1 MRVIDTASDLATSGW
16 VVQANLADVGEPA
29 DLRFFAVG
37 LAAASDAEQAILRY
51 PGMVSEDKRIAIR
64 PLSAMEIHS
73 LGLRPQ
79 AVRSY
84 NGQMSKSAPNA
95 GRR

>member
-1 MRVIDTASDLATSGW
+1 MPMIHTASGLAMSGW
-16 VVQANLADVGEPA
+16 VVEANLASVGEPA

-37 LAAASDAEQAILRY
+37 LAAASDAEHAILRY
-51 PGMVSEDKRIAIR
+51 PGIVSEDKRVAIR
-64 PLSAMEIHS
+64 PLSPMEIHS

-84 NGQMSKSAPNA
+84 GSQMKKLAPN
-95 GRR
+95 GE

>member
-1 MRVIDTASDLATSGW
+1 MIDTAPGLATSGW
-16 VVQANLADVGEPA
+16 VVEVNLAGVGEPA

-37 LAAASDAEQAILRY
+37 LAAANDAEQAILRY
-51 PGMVSEDKRIAIR
+51 PGMLSEDNRVAIR
-64 PLSAMEIHS
+64 PLSPMEIHS

-84 NGQMSKSAPNA
+84 GSHVKKPLQGA
-95 GRR
+95 G